1 MNEGKWITLRDG
13 RHILIKPKEIKMN
26 DTNFYMNNAIR
37 KKKRSEQDELKDV
50 LDKVQDEMEHQD
62 LHTYDIKSNDTDEM
76 MYFIDEAVAPI
87 VNASNLSDTKKK
99 EIIGFM
105 KMDVYDNKRWSI
117 KTGVKT
123 IRDWYKVK

>member
-1 MNEGKWITLRDG
+1 MKTTTIT
-13 RHILIKPKEIKMN
+13 N
-26 DTNFYMNNAIR
+26 DYMNSKI
-37 KKKRSEQDELKDV
+37 KKTYTSTSEQDELQDV

-76 MYFIDEAVAPI
+76 MYFIDEAVTPI
-87 VNASNLSDTKKK
+87 VNASNLSDAKKK
-99 EIIGFM
+99 EIIGYM